1 VAVRG
6 IPGFDAE
13 EKPKSVYYGLGW
25 FVRTELPADG
35 EKEIST
41 LGEKSTQW
49 HTGSLDGTSTILV
62 RRHDGLCWAVLF
74 NTRNSTAEKAPARL
88 IDRLMHKTAN
98 AIQEWPEGDEL
109 GPGDDHFVPKLR
121 LGTHV
126 SKLRFECC
134 SPIAIL
140 RLLNAFQ
147 HASPVGVT
155 APFYNVRL
163 RRAAFGL
170 PQQVFRGLKSLLALR
185 RFRAAR
191 RRPRGSSAAHRA
203 TAASFPARHI
213 SIRQAGLHH
222 LLQVIDRLVRTV
234 GTGSSASP
242 AAAVCKTASTF
253 SGESPRRIPSLTSAC
268 RSLASIRPSEAA
280 IVASTASDSSA
291 WDWRRARPGRRGEA
305 AKPAEP
311 REPSACR
318 VTFLYDQGP
327 RFRGPS
333 RTGRR

>member
-1 VAVRG
+1 
-6 IPGFDAE
+6 
-13 EKPKSVYYGLGW
+13 
-25 FVRTELPADG
+25 VRTELPADG

-98 AIQEWPEGDEL
+98 AIQEWPEATNS

-155 APFYNVRL
+155 APFL
-163 RRAAFGL
+163 QRAPTPCRVWSAAAGL
-170 PQQVFRGLKSLLALR
+170 SRPESLLALAGDFELHVGGR
-185 RFRAAR
+185 EVHPLRIEQQQLLFL
-191 RRPRGSSAAHRA
+191 RG
-203 TAASFPARHI
+203 HI

-222 LLQVIDRLVRTV
+222 LLQV
-234 GTGSSASP
+234 
-242 AAAVCKTASTF
+242 
-253 SGESPRRIPSLTSAC
+253 
-268 RSLASIRPSEAA
+268 
-280 IVASTASDSSA
+280 STASCGLSERA
-291 WDWRRARPGRRGEA
+291 VRRRR
-305 AKPAEP
+305 
-311 REPSACR
+311 RLPSAKQR
-318 VTFLYDQGP
+318 R
-327 RFRGPS
+327 RFRAKARAAFPV
-333 RTGRR
+333 